1 MSEPNPRAA
10 NSARRGPIRAMQNF
24 AGGVFLLIL
33 AALAI
38 YLARGLPQGSLRS
51 MGPAMLPDWLAYGV
65 GACGLILVLLSF
77 LKDGDALEKSALRG
91 PAVVLVAI
99 LAFAM
104 TIRPFSFGPLTVPGL
119 GMVVAGPLA
128 ILIGGYATA
137 DVKLRPLLILALS
150 LTPFCMVLFG
160 DLLNLPI
167 PIFPQSF
174 AESVSGE
181 LVPEGRPAGDRYRD
195 GDCGPCDLSHRS
207 PAPFQ
212 PHRRCRSFGND
223 LMGDLILQPAS
234 RLLGRAHAPQSRARL
249 PRLPR
254 RHARRRAAGCRAD
267 RHHRD
272 AAADHLRPRA
282 RRRPRSCWRASITAP
297 NMAGRPPRSSSISR
311 VRRPPSS
318 RPSTATRWRGRAA
331 PAWRSASP
339 PSARSLRERSRRS
352 SLRRSARP

>member
-1 MSEPNPRAA
+1 
-10 NSARRGPIRAMQNF
+10 MQNF

-65 GACGLILVLLSF
+65 GACGFILVLLSF

-174 AESVSGE
+174 AS
-181 LVPEGRPAGDRYRD
+181 L
-195 GDCGPCDLSHRS
+195 
-207 PAPFQ
+207 F
-212 PHRRCRSFGND
+212 
-223 LMGDLILQPAS
+223 PAS
-234 RLLGRAHAPQSRARL
+234 WSQKDILRATAIVMAIAALAIYLTGR
-249 PRLPR
+249 R
-254 RHARRRAAGCRAD
+254 RH
-267 RHHRD
+267 
-272 AAADHLRPRA
+272 
-282 RRRPRSCWRASITAP
+282 
-297 NMAGRPPRSSSISR
+297 
-311 VRRPPSS
+311 SS
-318 RPSTATRWRGRAA
+318 RIDVVDHSGTI
-331 PAWRSASP
+331 
-339 PSARSLRERSRRS
+339 
-352 SLRRSARP
+352 